1 MLVIITANGEYKP
14 MPKKE
19 SPKERW
25 EKASENA
32 ITLWNQPY
40 EEVKVEITK
49 KYVKFFRRDDML
61 TCYTYPPLHE
71 LKNDN
76 KCLQALLDTMYEAC
90 MWEEIKQLNEWAN
103 NHCDMPQFPISV
115 IFNSDYQNYKFEDFE

>member
-14 MPKKE
+14 LSKKE
-19 SPKERW
+19 TPRERW

-71 LKNDN
+71 LKKDKQFIKN
-76 KCLQALLDTMYEAC
+76 ALNIMLESCMYKE
-90 MWEEIKQLNEWAN
+90 MESLKEWVEN
-103 NHCDMPQFPISV
+103 NNDMPLFPISV
-115 IFNSDYQNYKFEDFE
+115 IFISDYQNYKCEDFE

>member
-1 MLVIITANGEYKP
+1 MLVLVTANGF
-14 MPKKE
+14 MPITRKE
-19 SPKERW
+19 TPREQW

-71 LKNDN
+71 LKKDKRFIQDITDIMLESSMYYELVELLEWIQSDN
-76 KCLQALLDTMYEAC
+76 
-90 MWEEIKQLNEWAN
+90 
-103 NHCDMPQFPISV
+103 DMPQFPISV
-115 IFNSDYQNYKFEDFE
+115 IFHSEYQNYKFQDWE